1 MPVPPGRDMELTRE
15 RLAAW
20 CGRMLP
26 DASGIEL
33 SDLSAPG
40 STGFSNDTLLFDL
53 SWTRKDGRAHCE
65 SLVARIQPTGFRVF
79 PDYDLDLQFRVQSIL
94 ADTPVPVARMFWQE
108 SDPSVLGAPFYVM
121 ERVEGQIPTDNPP
134 YHVGGW
140 VTEIRPQDRQA
151 IWWSGLDVMSE
162 IHRLDW
168 KALGFGFLDQPEK
181 GATPLAQEL
190 ANYAAYLEWARRGR
204 SAPICQPALEWL
216 QGNQPSEEEPV
227 RLCWGDARIGNMIF
241 REFRCVAVLDWEM
254 VTLGNPVKDL
264 AWYLFLDHHHSA
276 GIDAPRLEGFPGREA
291 TLARW
296 EDRTGLSTRHVAY
309 YETYAAF
316 RFSVIMMRLAQSMQ
330 HYGFMAEDSSFEIDN
345 IPSRLLA
352 KRLDLQTPAE
362 AAKSWP

>member
-1 MPVPPGRDMELTRE
+1 MPVPPGRDMDVTCKS
-15 RLAAW
+15 LAGWFA
-20 CGRMLP
+20 RVLP
-26 DASGIEL
+26 DASAIEV

-53 SWTRKDGRAHCE
+53 AWREADGRARRE

-79 PDYDLDLQFRVQSIL
+79 PDYDLDLQFRVQSML
-94 ADTPVPVARMFWQE
+94 AGTEVPVARMFWQE
-108 SDPSVLGAPFYVM
+108 DDPSVLGAPFYVM
-121 ERVEGQIPTDNPP
+121 ERVEGRIPTDNPP

-140 VTEIRPQDRQA
+140 VTELRPEEREA
-151 IWWSGLDVMSE
+151 MWWSGLDVMSE

-168 KALGFGFLDQPEK
+168 EALGFGFLDRPDR
-181 GATPLAQEL
+181 GATPLVQEL

-216 QGNQPSEEEPV
+216 LANQPDEDEPV

-241 REFRCVAVLDWEM
+241 RDSRCVAVLDWEM

-264 AWYLFLDHHHSA
+264 AWFLFLDEHHSA
-276 GIDAPRLEGFPGREA
+276 GMNAPRLAGFPSREA

-296 EDRTGLSTRHVAY
+296 EERTGLSARHVGY
-309 YETYAAF
+309 YEVHAAF

-330 HYGFMAEDSSFEIDN
+330 HYGFMPEDSTFEIDN

-352 KRLDLQTPAE
+352 SRLDLQPPAE
-362 AAKSWP
+362 AARSWP